1 MGRCRGGYRQVPQRD
16 RDWLLPHLNDARSKG
31 IPVVAIEYL
40 PPEQRKESRELAA
53 RLVREGF
60 IPYITSPELNA
71 LGVSSIEVQPR
82 RIGLVYDPREG
93 ELEDNPGH
101 IYLGGL
107 LEYLGYRVDYWPADA
122 SLPQRSLK
130 GLYAGVVVWMTSGAP
145 EKRDIFEDWL
155 NKRLDEQ
162 VPLAFFSGLPLDND
176 SLLSRLGIRTL
187 SQPIADDAVLESHD
201 AALVGG
207 FEAPMRLRTREL
219 PALTVTNP
227 DVTQAA
233 VALRSGERRYVP
245 VATGSWG
252 GYVLTPYV
260 FEEGLDHRR
269 WIVDPFAFL
278 QRAFALPPIPRP
290 DTTTENGRRIATVHL
305 DGDGF
310 VSRAEVTG
318 TPYSGIQVLDDFIT
332 PIRC

>member
-16 RDWLLPHLNDARSKG
+16 RDWLLPHLDDARSKG

-260 FEEGLDHRR
+260 FEEGWITVAGSSTPSLSSSAPSPCLPSPDLTRR
-269 WIVDPFAFL
+269 RKTADGSPPCTSMAMVSFPRRGNWY
-278 QRAFALPPIPRP
+278 ALLRYP
-290 DTTTENGRRIATVHL
+290 G
-305 DGDGF
+305 
-310 VSRAEVTG
+310 TG
-318 TPYSGIQVLDDFIT
+318 
-332 PIRC
+332 